1 MGCMADRLVDG
12 RQFQLLNVLDDFHR
26 EDLGIKVELP
36 RPAARVV
43 RSLEQIIEWRGKPL
57 ANGVDTGRE
66 YVSSTLMT
74 RASTQGI
81 ALTDLQSGK
90 PQQDAYVERYNRTVG
105 HEWLDFS
112 CLKPS
117 RRGGRSPPNGCVPT
131 TTNART

>member
-1 MGCMADRLVDG
+1 MADRLADG
-12 RQFQLLNVLDDFHR
+12 QQSRLLNVLDDLHS

-112 CLKPS
+112 IFETIET
-117 RRGGRSPPNGCVPT
+117 GRQIAT
-131 TTNART
+131 EWL